1 VPAEAGLT
9 SFPVPLTVHG
19 VGLRPLAGSDAAE
32 YRLLVH
38 RNAGHLGRDYA
49 VDINADEAEQA
60 EAFGRNPEPP
70 VMFGI
75 IADGNLIGRIDLVPV
90 DPPRFGLGY
99 WVSQDHTRRGI
110 ATAAVGTAVTYA
122 RRTLAA
128 SDIYAGVSHGNTGS
142 ERVLERNGFT
152 RVASFDTYDRFHR
165 ALYVRGPRTS
175 RGTCP

>member
-1 VPAEAGLT
+1 VPTAASPI
-9 SFPVPLTVHG
+9 SFPIPLTIHG
-19 VGLRPLAGSDAAE
+19 VELRPLAASDAAG
-32 YRLLVH
+32 YRVLVH

-75 IADGNLIGRIDLVPV
+75 IADGKLIGRIDLVPV

-99 WVSQDHTRRGI
+99 WVSQDHTRQGI
-110 ATAAVGTAVTYA
+110 ATAAVGAVVTYA

-128 SDIYAGVSHGNTGS
+128 SSVYAGVSRGNTTS
-142 ERVLERNGFT
+142 EGVLERNGFT
-152 RVASFDTYDRFHR
+152 RVASFGTYDRFHR
-165 ALYVRGPRTS
+165 ALFE
-175 RGTCP
+175 